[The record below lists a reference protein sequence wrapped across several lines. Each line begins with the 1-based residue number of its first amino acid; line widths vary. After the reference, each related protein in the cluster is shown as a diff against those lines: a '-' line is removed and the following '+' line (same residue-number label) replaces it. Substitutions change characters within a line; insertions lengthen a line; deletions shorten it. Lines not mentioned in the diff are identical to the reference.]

1 MFGGRRVRNTCT
13 ILVAGLLGV
22 CGIPRVDGAGD
33 FTFTGDCS
41 FSNSIWP
48 SVAIDYF
55 LYQIDASG
63 YPTIVNAN
71 PTHPFPSSP
80 VIQGTKRT
88 WAAEPIYVNRP
99 LQFCS
104 LTGTTEGSVEW
115 EGNIF
120 RIDQFVQGT
129 ATGTAPDS
137 KGYSRGTAYAQL
149 SSPNGIM
156 EPSLKIT
163 SPSLPEGYPVYVR
176 LKTTGPVDYLKNSS
190 GPVNLLTT
198 IRMLYNAMM
207 DGPEWSSIWRFDTE
221 DVELNRYHIVQ
232 VGDRTRF
239 SFSRNMTYDM
249 NVDSGSASIS
259 HGIMEEITTDV
270 RKPAVGET
278 DTHLVGGGRPFTGV
292 SDAHRCIYAA
302 MAMLVEHWAI
312 KYPQK
317 YNQLYMPD
325 QTSYYLAFDK
335 CRNNPKPEDPF
346 HLGDAI
352 AVLNRYFAAY
362 NGCRSGSAVPLTAV
376 GPFTTNLSHITG
388 MANPMIISGP
398 TTDQDGEIV
407 PSGKGHAMVVDGW
420 YWMYADPA
428 KKTSREYW
436 LAVRDA
442 WDDGLTNVVSI
453 FGLPQYRGYLGDQ
466 REWWPLTL
474 PRDFKWRFPDKPDV
488 DNFEPGRLIKV
499 VEQSNLWML
508 LERLFDEDW
517 TGEDGTYE
525 AAVGTLG
532 SIEVSFD
539 NPTDPEDEEGRLHV
553 LANAGTQ
560 SQVVIPLWATD
571 KVRFGFDYTLSAGSK
586 LTLKANNTT
595 LWTSPTGTG
604 VGFPLNHAIVI
615 SNMAS
620 LGLSNKTVDLKLF
633 LSGSQPIELYLD
645 NLIVENADAAAAKV
659 DLNHDFVV
667 DLQDFAI
674 LAETWK
680 KTGTNL
686 EADINRDSVV
696 NAADLIELAKA
707 WGNRYSQ

>member
-1 MFGGRRVRNTCT
+1 MFGGRWVRSART
-13 ILVAGLLGV
+13 ILVVGLLGV
-22 CGIPRVDGAGD
+22 CGIPRVYGAGD

-71 PTHPFPSSP
+71 PAHPFPSSP
-80 VIQGTKRT
+80 VIQGAKRT
-88 WAAEPIYVNRP
+88 WAAEPVYVNRP

-137 KGYSRGTAYAQL
+137 KGYSRGNAYAQL

-156 EPSLKIT
+156 EPSLKIA
-163 SPSLPEGYPVYVR
+163 SSSLPEGYPVYVR

-198 IRMLYNAMM
+198 IRMLYNAMI

-249 NVDSGSASIS
+249 NVDSGSASIT

-270 RKPAVGET
+270 RKPAAGET
-278 DTHLVGGGRPFTGV
+278 DTHLFGGGTNFTGV
-292 SDAHRCIYAA
+292 DGTTARCTYAA
-302 MAMLVEHWAI
+302 MAMIVDHWASMT
-312 KYPQK
+312 KYS
-317 YNQLYMPD
+317 QLKKPD

-352 AVLNRYFAAY
+352 TVLNRYFAAY

-398 TTDQDGEIV
+398 TTDLDGNIV
-407 PSGKGHAMVVDGW
+407 SGKGHAMVVDGW

-442 WDDGLTNVVSI
+442 LDDGLTNVVSI
-453 FGLPQYRGYLGDQ
+453 FGLPQYRGYLLNQ

-474 PRDFKWRFPDKPDV
+474 PRDFKWDFPTNPVV

-499 VEQSNLWML
+499 VEQSNLSML

-517 TGEDGTYE
+517 TGEDGSYE

-560 SQVVIPLWATD
+560 SQVVIPLLAT
-571 KVRFGFDYTLSAGSK
+571 KNIRTSFDYTLSAGTK
-586 LTLKANNTT
+586 LTIKANNTT

-604 VGFPLNHAIVI
+604 IAFPLTHRIMI
-615 SNMAS
+615 HD
-620 LGLSNKTVDLKLF
+620 LSPSIQTVDLKLV
-633 LSGSQPIELYLD
+633 LSGSQPIEMYLD
-645 NLIVENADAAAAKV
+645 NLIVENADAAASKV
-659 DLNHDFVV
+659 DLNHDMIV
-667 DLQDFAI
+667 DLQDFAL
-674 LAETWK
+674 LAESWK
-680 KTGTNL
+680 KTGANL

-707 WGNRYSQ
+707 WGSRYSQ